1 MSVVT
6 IKIDEGSS
14 YTIDLKDEY
23 TTEEFIAVFDSY
35 IKTIT
40 LIVASQ
46 RKLHNEMDVSK
57 GLDNLN
63 TKVDQLQSEVKK
75 SIDRVTAI
83 MMTDD
88 ASISPE
94 KD

>member
-1 MSVVT
+1 L
-6 IKIDEGSS
+6 D
-14 YTIDLKDEY
+14 
-23 TTEEFIAVFDSY
+23 
-35 IKTIT
+35 T
-40 LIVASQ
+40 LY
-46 RKLHNEMDVSK
+46 
-57 GLDNLN
+57 